1 MGGRTAT
8 AKEGVSV
15 TRGFC
20 VPVALLRR
28 AEEEAK
34 QRGVSVNRVVVDAL
48 RFYFEARP
56 FFSDRRVLEALRALL
71 SESGTS
77 GELERLARALAE
89 ALRGEKE
96 VSSGG

>member
-20 VPVALLRR
+20 IPVALLRR

-34 QRGVSVNRVVVDAL
+34 QRGVSVNREVVDAL

-56 FFSDRRVLEALRALL
+56 FFSDRRALEALRALL
-71 SESGTS
+71 SERGTS
-77 GELERLARALAE
+77 GELERLVKALAE
-89 ALRGEKE
+89 VLSKEKE